1 MSVIDSITKNY
12 MQQNAVFA
20 DVFNFLIYDG
30 RPVIEAKKLRELDT
44 TELAVLYGQDVAA
57 GKKRSEAVQKY
68 RDVLKSAVIMQDQM
82 ASYVILGIENQ
93 TDIHY
98 AMPVRN
104 LVYDGLQYSKQVSQ
118 KAAGHRKKREK
129 GTAGGAE
136 FLSGFYKEDKLF
148 PVITLVIHFGADEW
162 DGPLSLHE
170 MMPELSAELAQY
182 VQNYRI
188 HLIDPSRLTKEEL
201 HKFTTS
207 FREVMECIKCSK
219 DKEQMKELLHDN
231 PRMQMDANAA
241 RVISAVTS
249 MELEI
254 AEGAEVVDMCKAID
268 DMMSESRQE
277 GISLGVEE
285 GRSLGIAEGRSLGI
299 TEGEAKGIIETGCEF
314 GISKEDILSRLQKK
328 LNVSMEQAQEYFSIF
343 GKQTV

>member
-12 MQQNAVFA
+12 MQQNTVFA

-68 RDVLKSAVIMQDQM
+68 R
-82 ASYVILGIENQ
+82 
-93 TDIHY
+93 
-98 AMPVRN
+98 
-104 LVYDGLQYSKQVSQ
+104 
-118 KAAGHRKKREK
+118 
-129 GTAGGAE
+129 
-136 FLSGFYKEDKLF
+136 
-148 PVITLVIHFGADEW
+148 

-231 PRMQMDANAA
+231 PRMQMDASAA

-277 GISLGVEE
+277 GIC
-285 GRSLGIAEGRSLGI
+285 LGI

>member
-1 MSVIDSITKNY
+1 
-12 MQQNAVFA
+12 
-20 DVFNFLIYDG
+20 
-30 RPVIEAKKLRELDT
+30 
-44 TELAVLYGQDVAA
+44 
-57 GKKRSEAVQKY
+57 
-68 RDVLKSAVIMQDQM
+68 
-82 ASYVILGIENQ
+82 
-93 TDIHY
+93 
-98 AMPVRN
+98 MPVRN
-104 LVYDGLQYSKQVSQ
+104 FIYDGLQYGRQISR
-118 KAAGHRKKREK
+118 KAVGHRIKREK

-148 PVITLVIHFGADEW
+148 LVITLVIHFGADEW
-162 DGPLSLHE
+162 DGSLSLHE

-231 PRMQMDANAA
+231 PRMQMDASAA

-277 GISLGVEE
+277 GIC
-285 GRSLGIAEGRSLGI
+285 LGI

-328 LNVSMEQAQEYFSIF
+328 LNVSMEQAQEYFSMF
-343 GKQTV
+343 GKQMV

>member
-12 MQQNAVFA
+12 MQQNTVFA

-68 RDVLKSAVIMQDQM
+68 RDV
-82 ASYVILGIENQ
+82 
-93 TDIHY
+93 
-98 AMPVRN
+98 
-104 LVYDGLQYSKQVSQ
+104 
-118 KAAGHRKKREK
+118 
-129 GTAGGAE
+129 
-136 FLSGFYKEDKLF
+136 

-277 GISLGVEE
+277 GICLGVE
-285 GRSLGIAEGRSLGI
+285 EGRSLGI

-314 GISKEDILSRLQKK
+314 GIPREDILSRLQKK